1 MGNDM
6 YARGVEDTLLL
17 APEEARIVWEKTKDG
32 EKVIK
37 KLRELNRIVLGKK
50 PSLIRGL
57 CINPYPTSYLP

>member
-17 APEEARIVWEKTKDG
+17 APEEARIVWEETKDG
-32 EKVIK
+32 EKVNE
-37 KLRELNRIVLGKK
+37 KLRELYGMVLDKK
-50 PSLIRGL
+50 QSLIRGL